1 MLFERQQRIYNGSKP
16 RQQVLTFLN
25 IRLGS
30 FSWNNLWIIR
40 ITCSSCADILT
51 WYDMCEFFLI
61 YKLQH
66 QDCVHCNAGTKV
78 QVESVAPPLLNF
90 PQLCFFL
97 NVVSHNLAM
106 QQLKFSIELNM
117 ISCPIWIWFLN
128 GYCCRHSRQES
139 ATTETIS
146 KAFFWCCDWF
156 SVSPDH
162 SWTFFCC
169 HIFHIFMF
177 SLIWILCAAKHIT
190 THNCGYK
197 AFAMSPFKLRI
208 KRIKLHHLSLKL
220 LVCNCPCWW

>member
-16 RQQVLTFLN
+16 RQQVLTFRN

-40 ITCSSCADILT
+40 ITCSSCVNILT

-139 ATTETIS
+139 ARTETIS
-146 KAFFWCCDWF
+146 KAFFYAVLAQC
-156 SVSPDH
+156 VP
-162 SWTFFCC
+162 WTFVAA
-169 HIFHIFMF
+169 IFSTF
-177 SLIWILCAAKHIT
+177 SCFHWYESFVQQSILLHIT
-190 THNCGYK
+190 V
-197 AFAMSPFKLRI
+197 AI
-208 KRIKLHHLSLKL
+208 KRLPCHHLSC
-220 LVCNCPCWW
+220 V